1 MRRAY
6 LLAAGT
12 FVGIV
17 AVLLIIRTSGSDIS
31 AWPIMGWKHDT
42 TVAVALHKHGNKGH
56 DEENTRVNLTDAQA
70 ATAGIALAE
79 ARSGELR
86 HHFLAPGAIVPDAN
100 RVARVAVR
108 LLGTVAELR
117 KGIGDR
123 VERGEIVAVIESR
136 EVADAKSEY
145 LAARVTNELQQTLAA
160 RLKTL
165 WDSRASPEVEYLRA
179 RLAAQDAQIKLDGA
193 RQKLFA
199 LGMSE
204 AEIGALPDQPVEGLR
219 KQPLRSPISGRVAER
234 RVDLGGLVGREG
246 QESELF
252 VIVDLDEVWAELS
265 IAPADVS
272 KVRDGAQIT
281 INAAATDAE
290 ASAKVVFISPLL
302 DKETRNA
309 RVIATL
315 ANPNHAW
322 RPGTY
327 ITAEIPLGGEPA
339 DVLVPKAAIQT
350 LEGAPVVFVRQG
362 QGFEARKVKLGRE
375 DDDQFE
381 VLSGLAPG
389 ETIAVANTFTLKAE
403 LGKGEARHE
412 H

>member
-1 MRRAY
+1 M
-6 LLAAGT
+6 
-12 FVGIV
+12 
-17 AVLLIIRTSGSDIS
+17 
-31 AWPIMGWKHDT
+31 
-42 TVAVALHKHGNKGH
+42 
-56 DEENTRVNLTDAQA
+56 
-70 ATAGIALAE
+70 
-79 ARSGELR
+79 
-86 HHFLAPGAIVPDAN
+86 
-100 RVARVAVR
+100 
-108 LLGTVAELR
+108 
-117 KGIGDR
+117 
-123 VERGEIVAVIESR
+123 
-136 EVADAKSEY
+136 
-145 LAARVTNELQQTLAA
+145 TNELQQTLAA

-327 ITAEIPLGGEPA
+327 ITAEFRWVASPQMSSSQRQPSKRLRAHRSFSYAKARGSKPARSNSGGRTMTSLRSSPA
-339 DVLVPKAAIQT
+339 S
-350 LEGAPVVFVRQG
+350 RR
-362 QGFEARKVKLGRE
+362 ARPSPWPTR
-375 DDDQFE
+375 
-381 VLSGLAPG
+381 S
-389 ETIAVANTFTLKAE
+389 
-403 LGKGEARHE
+403 R
-412 H
+412 